1 MGAAATALAY
11 SHESKKVFVGVESG
25 MISEFILADDFNRID
40 HKRDY
45 HAHQSRVTG
54 LYFCE
59 QNKWILSVGK
69 DK

>member
-1 MGAAATALAY
+1 MGAAATAVCY
-11 SHESKKVFVGVESG
+11 NHESQRIFVGVESG
-25 MISEFILADDFNRID
+25 MVSEFILADDYNRMD

-54 LYFCE
+54 LKFCQ